1 MCLYTMST
9 YEKWDS
15 QQQGE
20 FRTQGSFSP
29 ILGGE
34 SAGNN
39 SEFIGNELGDVA
51 WQTECKIGFNR
62 DPAGFTFNVYNGS
75 EKDNMYR
82 CVSFLQVKTISKV
95 P

>member
-1 MCLYTMST
+1 MST

-15 QQQGE
+15 QQQGGD

-29 ILGGE
+29 LLE

-39 SEFIGNELGDVA
+39 NEFIGNELGDVA

-62 DPAGFTFNVYNGS
+62 DSAGFTFNVYNGS

-82 CVSFLQVKTISKV
+82 CVSFLQVEIIYQVS
-95 P
+95 